1 MGMLGTAMLWGLGG
15 WFVAIA
21 AVIAYR
27 CLNGGIGLTGILA
40 HDGEAQADHRPA
52 PDRIQMLVMF
62 IFALVAYARLALT
75 TAASHC
81 MPPVP
86 PELVALLAGSH
97 GIYLSGKLTRA
108 LKGKK
113 RKSP

>member
-15 WFVAIA
+15 WFVAA
-21 AVIAYR
+21 AGLIGYR
-27 CLNGGIGLTGILA
+27 CLNGGIGLNGMLA

-62 IFALVAYARLALT
+62 LFALVAYGRLALT
-75 TAASHC
+75 AATSHS

-108 LKGKK
+108 LQGRKK
-113 RKSP
+113 HSP